1 MSLHLEGQVSSE
13 VAASRLLPCDNPLLS
28 HLCSRPVPPEHYMA
42 RSNKE
47 MATVRKNLNGNIE
60 AREGIDLNN
69 VNDVGMGLEEIAN
82 WVAY

>member
-1 MSLHLEGQVSSE
+1 
-13 VAASRLLPCDNPLLS
+13 
-28 HLCSRPVPPEHYMA
+28 MA